1 MTRPS
6 CTVTDSGMGAASFVL
21 DGAGLRVRM
30 DWVESSPG
38 SGGGPEEMVAV
49 LSGSAVL
56 VSGDDRHPLAAGQGA
71 LIPAGAPRRWEI
83 AGRALVY
90 SVSAAQ

>member
-6 CTVTDSGMGAASFVL
+6 CTVTDSGMGAAPFAL

-30 DWVESSPG
+30 DWVESGQG
-38 SGGGPEEMVAV
+38 SGDGPEEMVAV

-56 VSGDDRHPLAAGQGA
+56 VSGDDRHQLSTGQGA
-71 LIPAGAPRRWEI
+71 LIPAGAPRRWEV
-83 AGRALVY
+83 AGRALIY
-90 SVSAAQ
+90 SVSAAG